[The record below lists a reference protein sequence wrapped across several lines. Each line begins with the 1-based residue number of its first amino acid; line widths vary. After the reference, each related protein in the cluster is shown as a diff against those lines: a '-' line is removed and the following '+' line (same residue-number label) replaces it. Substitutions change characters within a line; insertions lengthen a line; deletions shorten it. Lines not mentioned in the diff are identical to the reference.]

1 MLEASGRV
9 RGARVIAS
17 AALGITLVTSLPWLG
32 WVLLLCLHIC
42 ALQLSRLEPR
52 MARSSHPERTVAFSL
67 AFTAVTI
74 AAGVPFTGGSDSSL
88 LV

>member
-1 MLEASGRV
+1 
-9 RGARVIAS
+9 
-17 AALGITLVTSLPWLG
+17 
-32 WVLLLCLHIC
+32 
-42 ALQLSRLEPR
+42 